1 MRRQVLLINILSITL
16 YLLTILTRMQRNQ
29 TTYRCYM
36 TTKTISM
43 TEANLI
49 SWFNGQIN
57 VVESQTGQKVQSLML
72 SVDRTASNDIQIG
85 LVLEPVDVT
94 EPPAT

>member
-1 MRRQVLLINILSITL
+1 
-16 YLLTILTRMQRNQ
+16 
-29 TTYRCYM
+29 M

-57 VVESQTGQKVQSLML
+57 VVENQTGQKVQSLIL

-85 LVLEPVDVT
+85 LVLEPIDVT
-94 EPPAT
+94 EPPVQ

>member
-1 MRRQVLLINILSITL
+1 
-16 YLLTILTRMQRNQ
+16 
-29 TTYRCYM
+29 M

-57 VVESQTGQKVQSLML
+57 VVESQTGQKVQSLIL
-72 SVDRTASNDIQIG
+72 SVDRTSSNDIQIG
-85 LVLEPVDVT
+85 LVLEPIEATD
-94 EPPAT
+94 PPA